1 MTTTRF
7 VRPALIA
14 VLVAAFLWQANASA
28 ARNDLFG
35 VTAIIEAS
43 HLELRVK
50 LPAICLRLSAT
61 VSGLLD
67 ASAQLLSCDRCGTQ
81 TRVRHWT

>member
-1 MTTTRF
+1 MTATRLI
-7 VRPALIA
+7 RLALIA
-14 VLVAAFLWQANASA
+14 VLAAAFLWQASHA
-28 ARNDLFG
+28 AERNDLFG
-35 VTAIIEAS
+35 LTATLEAT

-67 ASAQLLSCDRCGTQ
+67 ASAQLLSCDGCQTR
-81 TRVRHWT
+81 TRVRHWS

>member
-1 MTTTRF
+1 MTATRLLHP
-7 VRPALIA
+7 VLIA
-14 VLVAAFLWQANASA
+14 VLATTFLWRASD
-28 ARNDLFG
+28 RVYQSDLFG
-35 VTAIIEAS
+35 VTATLEPT

-67 ASAQLLSCDRCGTQ
+67 ASAQLLSCDLCDAHKRM
-81 TRVRHWT
+81 RHWT